1 MTNKILT
8 ALNDI
13 EVPEQL
19 IEFFDSCFENKD
31 SDNML
36 SAFWLFR
43 NIEPKK
49 ILKSP
54 ELVSYLD
61 ELCDIAG
68 TDVWATV
75 MMNEILLN
83 LDLEGPFLRSA
94 KIVDFLANHPNTI
107 MSEQQAADPAA
118 ASDDCATSPT
128 TREACKRARS
138 NV

>member
-1 MTNKILT
+1 VTNKILT
-8 ALNDI
+8 TLNDT

-19 IEFFDSCFENKD
+19 IEFFDSRFEYKD
-31 SDNML
+31 SNSML
-36 SAFWLFR
+36 DAFWLFR

-61 ELCDIAG
+61 KLCDIAE

-107 MSEQQAADPAA
+107 MPEQQALDPAA
-118 ASDDCATSPT
+118 DDSASPT
-128 TREACKRARS
+128 AAREACKRARS
-138 NV
+138 DV